1 MRHVRDNSEV
11 LKDSIQRGT
20 NKSCKCTFQVASS
33 VALAWEGGRIHE
45 MRGDARR
52 LLLSRM
58 VIDHRVLANDPFRL
72 TENSAQRE
80 ISGHLLGERAVGM
93 AEVGELLSRRRL
105 EPATSHGFKNNT
117 KSWEYPMKAAVLHE
131 VNKPLVIED
140 VSLPKPGPRE
150 VLIRTSVAGL
160 CHSDLHFMEGL
171 YPHPLPA
178 VLGHEFAGIV
188 EQVGSDVTYVKP
200 GDHVVTCLSVFCGT
214 CDNCTTGRP
223 VLCTDTSVKML
234 PGASNRL
241 SWARPEK
248 LNQFLNLSSFAEQM
262 LVHEN
267 AIVKIRKDMPLEL
280 AALIGCGVITG
291 YGAVVNTAKVAPGE
305 TVVVIGCGGVG
316 MAAIN
321 GAEIAGA
328 GRIIAVDTN
337 PAKLQLAT
345 KLGAT
350 DIVDPRNGDV
360 VQQVRDLTNGGV
372 HHSFEVLG
380 RKETAEQAFAMLAPG
395 GTATIVGMIPF
406 GQKIELHGFDFLRE
420 RKIQGSSMGSN
431 HFRVDMPR
439 LIEFYMRGKLHLED
453 WISARL
459 KLSEINEGFAAM
471 KAGKTVRSVIMF
483 DA

>member
-1 MRHVRDNSEV
+1 
-11 LKDSIQRGT
+11 
-20 NKSCKCTFQVASS
+20 
-33 VALAWEGGRIHE
+33 
-45 MRGDARR
+45 MRGI
-52 LLLSRM
+52 
-58 VIDHRVLANDPFRL
+58 VY
-72 TENSAQRE
+72 T
-80 ISGHLLGERAVGM
+80 GED
-93 AEVGELLSRRRL
+93 AEVTDKLGIGE
-105 EPATSHGFKNNT
+105 
-117 KSWEYPMKAAVLHE
+117 
-131 VNKPLVIED
+131 
-140 VSLPKPGPRE
+140 PGPTE
-150 VLIRTSVAGL
+150 VKVKIVAAGV
-160 CHSDLHFMEGL
+160 CHSDLSVLDGTI
-171 YPHPLPA
+171 PWKAPS
-178 VLGHEFAGIV
+178 VLGHEGAGIV
-188 EQVGSDVTYVKP
+188 ESIGSSVRSVKP
-200 GDHVVTCLSVFCGT
+200 GDHVVVATLASCGT
-214 CDNCTTGRP
+214 CRACNTGHPTMCIRSLGNVSTP
-223 VLCTDTSVKML
+223 FTYKGE
-234 PGASNRL
+234 PASNFAAA
-241 SWARPEK
+241 SV
-248 LNQFLNLSSFAEQM
+248 FAEYTIIQE
-262 LVHEN
+262 VQ
-267 AIVKIRKDMPLEL
+267 AVPISKDVPFTS
-280 AALIGCGVITG
+280 ACLIGCGVLTG
-291 YGAVVNTAKVAPGE
+291 VGSVLNRAKVAPGE
-305 TVVVIGCGGVG
+305 NVVVIGCGGVG

-360 VQQVRDLTNGGV
+360 VQQVRDLTGGGV

-453 WISARL
+453 WISAKL

>member
-1 MRHVRDNSEV
+1 
-11 LKDSIQRGT
+11 
-20 NKSCKCTFQVASS
+20 
-33 VALAWEGGRIHE
+33 
-45 MRGDARR
+45 
-52 LLLSRM
+52 
-58 VIDHRVLANDPFRL
+58 
-72 TENSAQRE
+72 
-80 ISGHLLGERAVGM
+80 
-93 AEVGELLSRRRL
+93 
-105 EPATSHGFKNNT
+105 
-117 KSWEYPMKAAVLHE
+117 MKAAVLFE
-131 VNKPLVIED
+131 VNKPLMIED
-140 VSLPKPGPRE
+140 VSVPNPGPRE
-150 VLIRTSVAGL
+150 VLIRTRVAGL

-178 VLGHEFAGIV
+178 VLGHESAGVV
-188 EQVGSDVTYVKP
+188 EKVGSDVSYVKP

-214 CDNCTTGRP
+214 CDNCTTGRT
-223 VLCTDTSVKML
+223 VLCTDTTVKML

-241 SWARPEK
+241 SWARSEK

-291 YGAVVNTAKVAPGE
+291 YGAVVNTAKVQAGE
-305 TVVVIGCGGVG
+305 TVAVIGCGGVG

-321 GAEIAGA
+321 GAGIA
-328 GRIIAVDTN
+328 
-337 PAKLQLAT
+337 
-345 KLGAT
+345 
-350 DIVDPRNGDV
+350 
-360 VQQVRDLTNGGV
+360 
-372 HHSFEVLG
+372 
-380 RKETAEQAFAMLAPG
+380 G

-439 LIEFYMRGKLHLED
+439 LVEFYMRGKLHLED
-453 WISARL
+453 WISAKL

-483 DA
+483 DS